1 MPNVIQS
8 HQERLGPDSLLNLS
22 CRAVAIRLGFDCD
35 NRIDV
40 GDLIEPEISL
50 KVWRA
55 YEALTNWQCRT
66 LKCWDRQILSKF
78 SSLWSIRVLR
88 LTHRVPH
95 TYVNALQLVRGTLE
109 HLELFTSATH
119 LHWLTG
125 FNKLTCLSLFG
136 ENIHPLALGA
146 LAGLPSLR
154 SLDLRG
160 MRQLS
165 DSTSVGP
172 VLASLASLEHLDL
185 GDTSLGDGIVESL
198 TYGRRVANWHRQWQS
213 EPRGS
218 AIRQVRFVHD
228 MPEEPVGR
236 QGVPAEAR
244 WPELRIRTLV
254 LHGTRVTTAC
264 LENLAALAELQYL
277 DMRKTAV
284 QRKDLIGLENKL
296 GLHAQHGGAVLSISA
311 GMALVL
317 QQFRP
322 KLCQCNLTVG
332 NSELERWEQESI
344 RRLVYSR

>member
-1 MPNVIQS
+1 MHHVIQS
-8 HQERLGPDSLLNLS
+8 HQERLGPDTLLNLS

-40 GDLIEPEISL
+40 GDLIEPEIAL

-55 YEALTNWQCRT
+55 YEALSNWQCRT

-78 SSLWSIRVLR
+78 SCLWSIRVLR

-109 HLELFTSATH
+109 HLEVFTSATH
-119 LHWLTG
+119 LQWLTG
-125 FNKLTCLSLFG
+125 FNKLTCLSLLG

-146 LAGLPSLR
+146 LAGLPSLC

-185 GDTSLGDGIVESL
+185 GDTSLGDGIIESL
-198 TYGRRVANWHRQWQS
+198 TYGRRAANWHRQS
-213 EPRGS
+213 RAPGS
-218 AIRQVRFVHD
+218 ANRQVRSVHD
-228 MPEEPVGR
+228 IPGEPVGR
-236 QGVPAEAR
+236 QGVSAEAR
-244 WPELRIRTLV
+244 WPELQIRTLV

-264 LENLAALAELQYL
+264 LANLAALAELQYL

-284 QRKDLIGLENKL
+284 QRKDLIGLENRL

-311 GMALVL
+311 GMALLV

-344 RRLVYSR
+344 RKLVYSQ